1 MLIAFLGSQVPHHG
15 VLEIK
20 QIEVMVSWCHKAD
33 SFPDYAV
40 IPVMF
45 YFFFF
50 NVKPQARGLRGC
62 WLFFEENEFPVLFFV
77 KKSFKL

>member
-45 YFFFF
+45 YFFF
-50 NVKPQARGLRGC
+50 LM
-62 WLFFEENEFPVLFFV
+62 
-77 KKSFKL
+77 